1 MNSFALPAGLLLH
14 QRYAIQSQLGQGG
27 FGITY
32 LALDTL
38 LQQEICIKEL
48 FVTGFSTRNE
58 DMSVVSPPL
67 RGKSFQNF
75 IARFVDEARSLAQ
88 FKHPNIV
95 RVLDV
100 FQANQ
105 TAYMVMDYVKG
116 ETMSEKINREG
127 IPNDLTAKDFF
138 SQLLDAVEKIHQK
151 GMLHRDI
158 KPGNILITTENK
170 LVLIDFGSAR
180 EFVEGKAITETAM
193 ISRGYAPFEQYSS
206 RAHRGPFTDIY
217 ALGATLYFMVT
228 GKVPVEAIDRDTVH
242 LVPPREVNAEVS
254 GSLSAVVMK
263 AMEMKTKNRFQS
275 IAALRNA
282 LPVIF
287 LSKNKEAKESKEAQT
302 VRQPTGAKQE
312 ERYPVPFWQQKLTL
326 IAIGAVIFLGLGLII
341 FNPNF
346 SVKPN
351 ESGEKNEQ
359 DTVNVLPGIVPQDSI
374 RSKES
379 SQGDKE
385 GGNPKKNPSSNSEQ
399 IPGGTGGKIS
409 SEQVQSQEFI
419 VAGNQRWMKKNLDVA
434 QFRNGDPIFE
444 AKSVEEWQKAALNK
458 TPAWC
463 YVENKPGKGK
473 LYNWFAVADPRGL
486 APKGWHI
493 PSDQEWRQL
502 VNFFGGSKKAAQ
514 ELKKESGF
522 DARLSGF
529 RDPNGEFEKNHL
541 TGRWWSKTPKT
552 GEEYAYGQRIK
563 VINEISSEEFSKGYG
578 FSVRAIKD

>member
-1 MNSFALPAGLLLH
+1 MNSFALPAGFLLH

-48 FVTGFSTRNE
+48 FVTGYSTRNE

-217 ALGATLYFMVT
+217 ALGATYILW
-228 GKVPVEAIDRDTVH
+228 
-242 LVPPREVNAEVS
+242 LREKY
-254 GSLSAVVMK
+254 L
-263 AMEMKTKNRFQS
+263 
-275 IAALRNA
+275 
-282 LPVIF
+282 
-287 LSKNKEAKESKEAQT
+287 
-302 VRQPTGAKQE
+302 
-312 ERYPVPFWQQKLTL
+312 
-326 IAIGAVIFLGLGLII
+326 
-341 FNPNF
+341 
-346 SVKPN
+346 
-351 ESGEKNEQ
+351 
-359 DTVNVLPGIVPQDSI
+359 
-374 RSKES
+374 
-379 SQGDKE
+379 
-385 GGNPKKNPSSNSEQ
+385 
-399 IPGGTGGKIS
+399 
-409 SEQVQSQEFI
+409 
-419 VAGNQRWMKKNLDVA
+419 
-434 QFRNGDPIFE
+434 
-444 AKSVEEWQKAALNK
+444 
-458 TPAWC
+458 
-463 YVENKPGKGK
+463 
-473 LYNWFAVADPRGL
+473 
-486 APKGWHI
+486 
-493 PSDQEWRQL
+493 
-502 VNFFGGSKKAAQ
+502 
-514 ELKKESGF
+514 
-522 DARLSGF
+522 
-529 RDPNGEFEKNHL
+529 
-541 TGRWWSKTPKT
+541 
-552 GEEYAYGQRIK
+552 
-563 VINEISSEEFSKGYG
+563 
-578 FSVRAIKD
+578 